1 MPRRAEEVADD
12 GDVRVEHF
20 RGCCTSAVDGQRS
33 RSPPSRFR
41 AGRYRRGRLAGW
53 RLALRRACRD
63 RLLRRRL
70 ACVQLR
76 FERAETIAVLLLQ
89 RVEFLTLLID
99 LLSQRLRVLRLR
111 PQGRRR
117 DQQRTGDG
125 TDVRESQ
132 TPHDHSSAA
141 GPLAPRLRRAR
152 AGPRTA
158 RTHANTSRNGE
169 DGRHERS

>member
-1 MPRRAEEVADD
+1 MTAMSGLNTFEDA
-12 GDVRVEHF
+12 
-20 RGCCTSAVDGQRS
+20 CTSAVDGQRS

-53 RLALRRACRD
+53 RLALRRACHD

-89 RVEFLTLLID
+89 RIEFLTQLID

-141 GPLAPRLRRAR
+141 GHAPPLR
-152 AGPRTA
+152 GGVCRTA
-158 RTHANTSRNGE
+158 NRPDAPEHFAQWRRTDVTSDRE
-169 DGRHERS
+169 TSSER